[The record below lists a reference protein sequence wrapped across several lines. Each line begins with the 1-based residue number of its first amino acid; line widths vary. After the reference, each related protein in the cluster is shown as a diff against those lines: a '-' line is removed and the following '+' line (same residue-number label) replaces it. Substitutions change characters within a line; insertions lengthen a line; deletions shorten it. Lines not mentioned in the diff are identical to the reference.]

1 MVWFLNNTQLKYT
14 VESSQDYLVAPPS
27 GPDASCPTIQ
37 TAQGVSQREVEA
49 RYHFTA
55 L

>member
-1 MVWFLNNTQLKYT
+1 MIWFLGNTTVRYT
-14 VESSQDYLVAPPS
+14 LESPQDYLVVPPS
-27 GPDASCPTIQ
+27 GPDATCPTLQ